1 MARTICLM
9 SHGEL
14 RHTRRVLT
22 RHVLAALSAGIAA
35 NDEDVARAALD
46 RIDPLARG
54 LAKRKLGRVL
64 IDARLVADGKPAA
77 HVMQVAALSL
87 AGASVPVDADRVAAA
102 YAELPR
108 ARMPRTPVLTIAA
121 VLAGLAAVGGAVAV
135 IAMWPHGKSH
145 TYVRPLPPPSADAFA
160 KGGVPLHDPALD
172 TLLDKKLTQLVIDAG
187 AATEARHDDLAPVLA
202 PVKQPAAITAHGAAL
217 GKAWDVM
224 LSTFGDAVHACERGG
239 RIDHDDMLLREAARD
254 VSAELARQG
263 EGYVIEGR
271 IKGGYAY
278 LQAYRVDE
286 VVIEQT
292 NGQPRRTLSVSRL
305 DHLNTAY
312 AVLGLHSEGLADPIV
327 MEDRINDFV
336 ATDVIPVLARDA
348 PYPLGDHSWMISD
361 GKALSAEVGATVR
374 HELVTALGADAANAQ
389 QIAALLVERR
399 DLLDQWRDTL
409 ARHQLRM
416 IATNELFLP
425 AGMLD
430 ALDGQVPH
438 YQRERVEAIEDAIA
452 NLDAPR
458 IADRIHQLVATSVR
472 RHEATH
478 GFDADRDT
486 EARYPQPLADML
498 GPPHDDEG
506 NPVPIVR
513 AARAELSAYLSQIA
527 NDPVTPHVAYW
538 HLARNA
544 FTESQWGTGE
554 MFAAYVVTEGLARQL
569 GGPEPHGRGRERL
582 APLAQLIANT
592 PGDKLRAAAKALWT
606 ELYGEPAVTV
616 TP

>member
-1 MARTICLM
+1 MVA
-9 SHGEL
+9 GL
-14 RHTRRVLT
+14 RDTVAVLT
-22 RHVLAALSAGIAA
+22 RHVLAALAAGIAA
-35 NDEDVARAALD
+35 NDEDAARVALD

-54 LAKRKLGRVL
+54 LAKRKLGRVM
-64 IDARLVADGKPAA
+64 IDAQLVADGKPPA

-87 AGASVPVDADRVAAA
+87 AGHSVPVDADRVAAA

-108 ARMPRTPVLTIAA
+108 TRMPRTPVLTIAA
-121 VLAGLAAVGGAVAV
+121 VFAGLAAIGAVVAV
-135 IAMWPHGKSH
+135 VLMWPHAKSH
-145 TYVRPLPPPSADAFA
+145 TYVRPLPPPSADAFV
-160 KGGVPLHDPALD
+160 KGGVPLRDPALD
-172 TLLDKKLTQLVIDAG
+172 ALFDKQLTQLVIDAG
-187 AATEARHDDLAPVLA
+187 AATEARHDDLSKLLA
-202 PVKQPAAITAHGAAL
+202 PVHAPAALAKSPAL
-217 GKAWDVM
+217 AKSWDTM
-224 LSTFGDAVHACERGG
+224 ISTFGDAVHACERGG

-254 VSAELARQG
+254 VSAELAKGG

-286 VVIEQT
+286 VVFVQT

-327 MEDRINDFV
+327 MEDRIDDFV
-336 ATDVIPVLARDA
+336 ATDIIPVLAKDA
-348 PYPLGDHSWMISD
+348 PYPLGDHAWMIQD
-361 GKALSAEVGATVR
+361 GKALSAQVGATVR
-374 HELVTALGADAANAQ
+374 QELVAALGVDAANAQ

-409 ARHQLRM
+409 ARHHLRM
-416 IATNELFLP
+416 VATDELFLP

-438 YQRERVEAIEDAIA
+438 YQRERVDAIEDAIA

-458 IADRIHQLVATSVR
+458 IASRIHELVATSVR

-498 GPPHDDEG
+498 GSPHDDEG

-527 NDPVTPHVAYW
+527 NDPLTPHVAYW

-544 FTESQWGTGE
+544 FTEDQWGTGE

-569 GGPEPHGRGRERL
+569 GGPAPVGRGRQRL
-582 APLAQLIANT
+582 APLAALIAKT
-592 PGDKLRAAAKALWT
+592 PSDKLRAAAKALWT

>member
-1 MARTICLM
+1 M
-9 SHGEL
+9 
-14 RHTRRVLT
+14 LT
-22 RHVLAALSAGIAA
+22 RHVLAALAAGISA

-64 IDARLVADGKPAA
+64 IDAALVADGKPPA

-87 AGASVPVDADRVAAA
+87 AGHSVPVDADRVAAA

-108 ARMPRTPVLTIAA
+108 ARMPRTPALTIAA
-121 VLAGLAAVGGAVAV
+121 VLAGLAAIGAVVAV
-135 IAMWPHGKSH
+135 VAMWPHARSR

-172 TLLDKKLTQLVIDAG
+172 ALLDKKLTQLVIDAG
-187 AATEARHDDLAPVLA
+187 AATEARHEDLASVLA
-202 PVKQPAAITAHGAAL
+202 PIKSPPAITAHGPAL
-217 GKAWDVM
+217 AKSWDTL

-239 RIDHDDMLLREAARD
+239 RIDHDDMLLPEAARD
-254 VSAELARQG
+254 VSAELAKQG

-271 IKGGYAY
+271 IKAGYAY

-286 VVIEQT
+286 VVLVQT

-312 AVLGLHSEGLADPIV
+312 AVLGLHSEGLADPII
-327 MEDRINDFV
+327 MEDRIDDFV
-336 ATDVIPVLARDA
+336 ATDIIPVLAKDA
-348 PYPLGDHSWMISD
+348 PYPLGDHAWMISD
-361 GKALSAEVGATVR
+361 GKALAAQVGATVR
-374 HELVTALGADAANAQ
+374 GELVAALGADASNAQ
-389 QIAALLVERR
+389 QIATLLVERR
-399 DLLDQWRDTL
+399 DLIDQWRDTL
-409 ARHQLRM
+409 ARHHLGMVATDQLW
-416 IATNELFLP
+416 LP
-425 AGMLD
+425 DGLLD

-438 YQRERVEAIEDAIA
+438 YQRERVDAIQDALA

-498 GPPHDDEG
+498 GSPHDDQG

-544 FTESQWGTGE
+544 FTEEQWGSGE

-569 GGPEPHGRGRERL
+569 GGPPPVGRGRERL
-582 APLAQLIANT
+582 APLAQLIAKT
-592 PGDKLRAAAKALWT
+592 PSDKLRAAAKALWT
-606 ELYGEPAVTV
+606 ELYGEPALTV